1 MLEFQAKKR
10 FRKVLFSKGVIIAI
24 VILGAFMAR
33 ATWNVYKKERASSAN
48 AFEAEK
54 ELNKLHDRQL
64 LLNFEISRLSTDQGI
79 EEEIR
84 SKYSVIKPGENMLV
98 IVDKDATST
107 TVIQPRE
114 TWWNKFQNLF
124 K

>member
-10 FRKVLFSKGVIIAI
+10 FRKFFFSKGVIVIMI
-24 VILGAFMAR
+24 ILVILIAR
-33 ATWNVYKKERASSAN
+33 ATWNVFKKEQASAAN
-48 AFEAEK
+48 AAEAVH
-54 ELNKLHDRQL
+54 ELAKLQNRQSL
-64 LLNFEISRLSTDQGI
+64 LTSEIGRLSTDEGV

-98 IVDKDATST
+98 IVDKNATT
-107 TVIQPRE
+107 TAPTARYE
-114 TWWNKFQNLF
+114 SWWQQLQNLF

>member
-10 FRKVLFSKGVIIAI
+10 FRKLFFSKGVIAAMI
-24 VILGAFMAR
+24 ILVVLLSR
-33 ATWNVYKKERASSAN
+33 ATWNVFKKEQASAAN
-48 AFEAEK
+48 TVEAAR
-54 ELNKLHDRQL
+54 ELAKLQNRQGL
-64 LLNFEISRLSTDQGI
+64 LTSEIGRLSTDEGV

-98 IVDKDATST
+98 IVDKNATTSVP
-107 TVIQPRE
+107 TVHPE
-114 TWWNKFQNLF
+114 SWWSKFQNLF